1 MNRQIRVCIVEQ
13 CLQQRQNPLTM
24 IKSSNQVGWFFIL
37 SSLASTEKY
46 LLLDELSLF
55 STFTGVGTRMY
66 VVFTVV
72 FAD

>member
-24 IKSSNQVGWFFIL
+24 ILEGQVGWFFIL